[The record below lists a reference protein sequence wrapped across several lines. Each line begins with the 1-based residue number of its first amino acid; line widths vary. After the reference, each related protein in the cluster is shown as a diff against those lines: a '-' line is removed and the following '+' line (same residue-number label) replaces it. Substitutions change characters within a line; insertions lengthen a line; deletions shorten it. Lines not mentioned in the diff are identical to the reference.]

1 MEQKIDIEQTSERFI
16 TNLIRECTYLSG
28 EKVLP
33 KQSLLYESYCVLN
46 EINNLR
52 IHGTVSYT
60 HLNVIV
66 EFHKKEKGIYII
78 SSHDIE
84 CLQNVCDKCLLLH
97 NGQIREINMEEVD
110 REEIAKILS
119 ERCV

>member
-1 MEQKIDIEQTSERFI
+1 MNHFQD
-16 TNLIRECTYLSG
+16 LILS
-28 EKVLP
+28 
-33 KQSLLYESYCVLN
+33 N
-46 EINNLR
+46 ETFRKCNS
-52 IHGTVSYT
+52 GVSQ
-60 HLNVIV
+60 
-66 EFHKKEKGIYII
+66 EEKGIYII

-119 ERCV
+119 EGE

>member
-1 MEQKIDIEQTSERFI
+1 M
-16 TNLIRECTYLSG
+16 
-28 EKVLP
+28 
-33 KQSLLYESYCVLN
+33 
-46 EINNLR
+46 
-52 IHGTVSYT
+52 
-60 HLNVIV
+60 

-110 REEIAKILS
+110 REEIAKIFI
-119 ERCV
+119 

>member
-1 MEQKIDIEQTSERFI
+1 MCLPLKPVFSRDRRGLPNFIDEPF
-16 TNLIRECTYLSG
+16 SG
-28 EKVLP
+28 LDPVQMK
-33 KQSLLYESYCVLN
+33 LLE
-46 EINNLR
+46 
-52 IHGTVSYT
+52 
-60 HLNVIV
+60 NVIV

-119 ERCV
+119 EGE

>member
-1 MEQKIDIEQTSERFI
+1 MCMPLKLATTRDCGGGVQFNAEPF
-16 TNLIRECTYLSG
+16 SG
-28 EKVLP
+28 LDPVQMK
-33 KQSLLYESYCVLN
+33 LLE
-46 EINNLR
+46 
-52 IHGTVSYT
+52 
-60 HLNVIV
+60 NVIV

-119 ERCV
+119 EGE

>member
-1 MEQKIDIEQTSERFI
+1 MNHSQGLDPVQMK
-16 TNLIRECTYLSG
+16 
-28 EKVLP
+28 
-33 KQSLLYESYCVLN
+33 LLE
-46 EINNLR
+46 
-52 IHGTVSYT
+52 
-60 HLNVIV
+60 NVIV

-110 REEIAKILS
+110 REKIAKILS
-119 ERCV
+119 EGNKYVSVAFETEIQICS